1 MMLSEQEQIVHGAQF
16 EAETLGVD
24 DLPDQQIN
32 ALLERIDEGLR
43 AHHNANREKLRIA
56 LEYGPLLLRIKE
68 LSPHGTF
75 LTTLKDRFPKTNY
88 SICRRWLYLSR
99 HEEAIKEA
107 LSVHP
112 NKAWGPTTMI
122 RYLKDKDR
130 QNVVSVEEYWED
142 EEFVDDQELE
152 PDLSST
158 PGVIRFDPHVEV
170 EDIEEQ
176 RDESQVASDTRRTNR
191 FKNKT
196 NLDSKSIDETVSG
209 LDSLRTEN
217 IKPQPINNVRLG
229 DKVYIVRN
237 YEFEDGNI
245 YVEEKTV
252 KKIVKSTVH
261 FEGTMTA
268 DANAI
273 FEKCEAEKQRI
284 LELDAWIERL
294 EEEIQELRKQ
304 RQGTCK

>member
-1 MMLSEQEQIVHGAQF
+1 MLSEQEQIVHGAQF
-16 EAETLGVD
+16 QVETLGVD
-24 DLPDQQIN
+24 DLPDQQIS
-32 ALLERIDEGLR
+32 ALLEQIDEGLK
-43 AHHNANREKLRIA
+43 AHHNTNREKLRIA
-56 LEYGPLLLRIKE
+56 LEYGPLLLKIKE

-75 LTTLKDRFPKTNY
+75 LTTLKDRFPKINY

-122 RYLKDKDR
+122 RYLKDIASQKDT
-130 QNVVSVEEYWED
+130 SVEEYLED

-152 PDLSST
+152 PELSS
-158 PGVIRFDPHVEV
+158 IRFDPNVEV

-176 RDESQVASDTRRTNR
+176 FDENQADNDTRGTNR
-191 FKNKT
+191 FKKAP
-196 NLDSKSIDETVSG
+196 IDDPKLNVETVSDF
-209 LDSLRTEN
+209 DSTATEST
-217 IKPQPINNVRLG
+217 KPQPINGVHVG
-229 DKVYIVRN
+229 DKVFIVRN

-268 DANAI
+268 DANTI

-294 EEEIQELRKQ
+294 EEEIRALRKQ
-304 RQGTCK
+304 RQRTSK